1 MPSHDRASG
10 PVNRHGDTCECWRCG
25 HVRFLLAAGHE
36 AEAVHLAASCHLLTE
51 ADFETAWTSGAPV
64 LSLAGFTPRPEERRV
79 RVINYDLA
87 PEILSALTEAGVTVE
102 LVSTRGPS

>member
-1 MPSHDRASG
+1 MPLHDRASG
-10 PVNRHGDTCECWRCG
+10 AVNRHGDACECWRCG

-36 AEAVHLAASCHLLTE
+36 HEAVHLAASCHLLTE

-64 LSLAGFTPRPEERRV
+64 LSLAGFTMAAKARTV

-87 PEILSALTEAGVTVE
+87 PEILDALTEAGVTVE
-102 LVSTRGPS
+102 LVSTRGPA